1 MEETRH
7 SGFTLFELLVT
18 LALVALLAGLA
29 MPAMAR
35 FLDNARLGSATEA
48 FSQELQY
55 ARNHALTHRQTV
67 YFSVSV
73 SSHRWCY
80 GWSDRAGCDCWAA
93 DGDSTA
99 CDTGDGDLNSIHR
112 QSSTDFPS
120 IQLDTVR
127 PPASRTIR
135 FSPVRGTASADSF
148 TLRNNT
154 RELRVI
160 VSPLGRV
167 RICSTDAQR
176 FPPC

>member
-1 MEETRH
+1 MDETRQ

-48 FSQELQY
+48 LSQELRH

-67 YFSVSV
+67 YFSISA
-73 SSHRWCY
+73 SPNQWCY
-80 GWSDRAGCDCWAA
+80 GWSDRVDCDCRAA
-93 DGDSTA
+93 DDDSTA
-99 CDTGDGDLNSIHR
+99 CTTGDGYLNRIHR
-112 QSSTDFPS
+112 QSSTEFPS
-120 IQLDTVR
+120 IQLNTVR
-127 PPASRTIR
+127 SPGSRTIR

-148 TLRNNT
+148 ILRNNK

-167 RICSTDAQR
+167 RICSRDAHR